1 MSNLVK
7 ENNEV
12 KTTVVDSER
21 RKMIQDIAKK
31 MDITKSDDVLTF
43 GLDAQKKVS
52 DFSDSTLKK
61 IKTKDLDETGKM
73 VTELLTEIK
82 KVDIDLKPG
91 KGIIGWIKNK
101 KFSLELMKSQY
112 ESVSKNID
120 TVVNKLQ
127 NQRVELMEDINMLDD
142 LYAINEEYFKEI
154 SLYIEVGNE
163 KIAQMKEG
171 PLKELAIKAQETGDP
186 GDIQKMKD
194 MDNLITRFQQKIY
207 DLSTTRMISIQMA
220 PQIRL
225 IQNANVTMV
234 DKLESTVNN
243 TIPIWKSQMLIK
255 IGTIHTKEATEL
267 VNKSNDITNQMMI
280 TNSEALKQAIIET
293 SRESQRPVIDI
304 DTIKV
309 TNQNLVDTIKEV
321 QAIQEQG
328 RKNRE
333 DATEELKRLEKEMA
347 RQLFELTQKEVQ
359 ERISRLS
366 DNEMNTLQSK
376 LNGNNISELASG
388 INLESEIKKLKEKDE
403 LTVKEDNETNIT
415 W

>member
-1 MSNLVK
+1 
-7 ENNEV
+7 
-12 KTTVVDSER
+12 
-21 RKMIQDIAKK
+21 
-31 MDITKSDDVLTF
+31 
-43 GLDAQKKVS
+43 
-52 DFSDSTLKK
+52 
-61 IKTKDLDETGKM
+61 
-73 VTELLTEIK
+73 
-82 KVDIDLKPG
+82 
-91 KGIIGWIKNK
+91 
-101 KFSLELMKSQY
+101 
-112 ESVSKNID
+112 
-120 TVVNKLQ
+120 
-127 NQRVELMEDINMLDD
+127 
-142 LYAINEEYFKEI
+142 
-154 SLYIEVGNE
+154 
-163 KIAQMKEG
+163 
-171 PLKELAIKAQETGDP
+171 
-186 GDIQKMKD
+186 
-194 MDNLITRFQQKIY
+194 
-207 DLSTTRMISIQMA
+207 
-220 PQIRL
+220 
-225 IQNANVTMV
+225 
-234 DKLESTVNN
+234 
-243 TIPIWKSQMLIK
+243 MLIK

-280 TNSEALKQAIIET
+280 TNSEALKQATIET